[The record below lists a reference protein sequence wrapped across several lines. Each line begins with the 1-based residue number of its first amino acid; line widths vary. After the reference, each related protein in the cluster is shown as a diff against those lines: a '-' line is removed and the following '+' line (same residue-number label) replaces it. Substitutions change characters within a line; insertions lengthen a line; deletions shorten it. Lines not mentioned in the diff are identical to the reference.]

1 MKKILLIIGL
11 IFSFGIYMNAQEE
24 KEFVYIIDDSMPI
37 FPGGEEKMMKFI
49 ADNLKYPS
57 LEGNVQGKVVV
68 SFNIKADGTIDSV
81 KVVRGLHPLFDKEA
95 IRVVKLMP
103 KWIPA
108 KPNFDKKDTSLTLPF
123 VFRINEE
130 DASTNIISSDSIFQ
144 DTEVMP
150 RFPEGESAMM
160 DFIAKNLRYPIIQQ
174 CETEP
179 VQGRV
184 IVRFR
189 VTKTGKIDDISI
201 LRGLEERFDKE
212 AIRLVKSMPDWIP
225 GKQNGENVDVYFTL
239 AILFRYK

>member
-1 MKKILLIIGL
+1 MKKILLIIGF
-11 IFSFGIYMNAQEE
+11 IFSLGIYMNAQEQDR
-24 KEFVYIIDDSMPI
+24 FVYIIDDSMPI

-49 ADNLKYPS
+49 GDNLKYPS
-57 LEGNVQGKVVV
+57 LEGNIQGKVVV

-81 KVVRGLHPLFDKEA
+81 KIAKGLHPRFDEEA

-108 KPNFDKKDTSLTLPF
+108 KPNLNQKDTPMTLPF
-123 VFRINEE
+123 VFRIKNETIKVK
-130 DASTNIISSDSIFQ
+130 DFSSDSILYEP
-144 DTEVMP
+144 EVMP
-150 RFPEGESAMM
+150 QFPEGEAAMM

-174 CETEP
+174 CEIPP

-189 VTKTGKIDDISI
+189 ITKTGKIDNISI
-201 LRGLEERFDKE
+201 LKGLEDRFDQE
-212 AIRLVKSMPDWIP
+212 AIRLVKSMPKWNP

-239 AILFRYK
+239 PILFRYK